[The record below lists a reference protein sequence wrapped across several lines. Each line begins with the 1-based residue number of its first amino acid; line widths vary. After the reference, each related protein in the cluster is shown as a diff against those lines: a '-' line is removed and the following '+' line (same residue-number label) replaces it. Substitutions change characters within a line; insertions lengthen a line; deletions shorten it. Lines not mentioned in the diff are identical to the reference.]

1 MSTAYRGVLVDADF
15 ALSVESVQHAVVVQL
30 ATRQLLGDHVIVQHA
45 QQQVR
50 VRGQLLQQV
59 GRKSLETERERKV
72 RVCAS
77 LAQEVHA
84 NVGGWGGGGGGGRD
98 C

>member
-1 MSTAYRGVLVDADF
+1 MFSKEYTLCVSTAYRGVLVDADF

-59 GRKSLETERERKV
+59 GRKSLETEREEGKNV
-72 RVCAS
+72 RLPCS
-77 LAQEVHA
+77 
-84 NVGGWGGGGGGGRD
+84 GGP